1 MIRARIVIGMSV
13 TGPQSHEGRDD
24 RRGRRVAV
32 DLPGTL
38 GGRRPGPVRV
48 VDLSV
53 VGCLVRTEAS
63 LVSGAVVDLRVE
75 LPDGPLDTKARVAAA
90 SVDGDSL
97 PGPSKHFLAGLD
109 FLALGAA
116 DALRLRAFLDAE
128 AKRRRGAHTPPR

>member
-1 MIRARIVIGMSV
+1 MSV
-13 TGPQSHEGRDD
+13 TGPQGHEGRDD
-24 RRGRRVAV
+24 RRGRRVTV
-32 DLPGTL
+32 DLPATL

-48 VDLSV
+48 V
-53 VGCLVRTEAS
+53 GRLVRTEAS

-75 LPDGPLDTKARVAAA
+75 LPDGPLETKATVAAA

-116 DALRLRAFLDAE
+116 DAPRLRAFLDAE
-128 AKRRRGAHTPPR
+128 AKRRRGAHTPPA

>member
-1 MIRARIVIGMSV
+1 MNV
-13 TGPQSHEGRDD
+13 TGPQSHDGRDD

-38 GGRRPGPVRV
+38 GGRRPGPVHV

-53 VGCLVRTEAS
+53 VGCLVRTGIS
-63 LVSGAVVDLRVE
+63 LVSGAVVDLRID
-75 LPDGPLDTKARVAAA
+75 LPDGPLDTKATVAAA

-116 DALRLRAFLDAE
+116 DALRLRAYLDAE
-128 AKRRRGAHTPPR
+128 AKRRRGAHTPPA

>member
-1 MIRARIVIGMSV
+1 MFRARIVSGMSV
-13 TGPQSHEGRDD
+13 TGPPSHDGHDD
-24 RRGRRVAV
+24 RRGRRVEV

-63 LVSGAVVDLRVE
+63 LVSGAVIDLRIE
-75 LPDGPLDTKARVAAA
+75 LPDGPLDTKATVAAT
-90 SVDGDSL
+90 SVDGGSL
-97 PGPSKHFLAGLD
+97 PGPPSHFLAGLD

-116 DALRLRAFLDAE
+116 EGPRLRAFLDGE
-128 AKRRRGAHTPPR
+128 AKRRRGAHTPPA